1 MPPLHRLAA
10 WALTALMLTPV
21 QAREPLRVRRAA
33 DGTWVLALDG
43 RAYPC
48 AVGRAGVAPLGGKR
62 EGDGRTPSGEFA
74 LRGLYYRPDKIQRA
88 LLPDRWKPIPLQP
101 DDGWCDEPKDPRY
114 NRPVKLP
121 FAPSHEELWRED
133 DVYDLIVPLG
143 YNDDPV
149 VPGLG
154 SAIFFHMARPG
165 YEPTAGC
172 VAVTRA
178 HLLEILARTR
188 PGDRMRIE
196 APEPQSASTA
206 RPM

>member
-1 MPPLHRLAA
+1 VPSFRRFALPLMALA
-10 WALTALMLTPV
+10 LGPV
-21 QAREPLRVRRAA
+21 QAREPLRVRQAA
-33 DGTWVLALDG
+33 DRTWVLTVG
-43 RAYPC
+43 GMAYPC
-48 AVGRAGVAPLGGKR
+48 AVGRAGVAPQGEKR
-62 EGDGRTPSGEFA
+62 EGDGRTPAGAFA
-74 LRGLYYRPDKIQRA
+74 MRNLYYRPDRIQKA
-88 LLPDRWKPIPLQP
+88 LLPEAWQPIALQF

-154 SAIFFHMARPG
+154 SAIFFHVARPG

-178 HLLEILARTR
+178 HFLEILARAR

-196 APEPQSASTA
+196 AGPPAK
-206 RPM
+206 

>member
-1 MPPLHRLAA
+1 MIRLALLPLVVL
-10 WALTALMLTPV
+10 ALGPAR
-21 QAREPLRVRRAA
+21 AREPLRVRQAA
-33 DGTWVLALDG
+33 EGTWLITIAG
-43 RAYPC
+43 RTYPC
-48 AVGRAGVAPLGGKR
+48 AVGRAGVAPRGEKR

-74 LRGLYYRPDKIQRA
+74 LRGLFYRPDKIQKA
-88 LLPDRWKPIPLQP
+88 LLPERWKPTALQP
-101 DDGWCDEPKDPRY
+101 DDGWCDDPKDAHY

-121 FAPSHEELWRED
+121 FAPSHEDLWRED

-154 SAIFFHMARPG
+154 SAIFFHVARPG

-172 VAVTRA
+172 VAVSRA
-178 HLLEILARTR
+178 HFLAILARTR

-196 APEPQSASTA
+196 A
-206 RPM
+206 R